1 MKKFLLLLIIYF
13 LISQSFEHEPNRK
26 IEFKEIR
33 NLDIIDDTTFSGNG
47 TDPDNPERERE
58 REEIKNKLSEEKK
71 IKPTLLGFGDLKKNK
86 TKDANN
92 ITLSIYFK
100 NVGKGKNP
108 DKIFLK
114 YLFFT
119 IILKKTK
126 IRMLQED
133 DVKIRTLCANLNND
147 SLSKDIVE
155 YKVNNDITQ
164 DDYIPDGYSDAVY
177 GGDLNNIEDYDNFE
191 INGNFQFLDH
201 NDFIYDDEL
210 KKILHEHLKSGENA
224 VFIQSK
230 EDLKDLQN
238 QNQTFR
244 DKYLFFKVYDLTQLG
259 FLYYKIKGF
268 FGRDVPF
275 EKEKL
280 NFTYNQYSE
289 KKYFEGTLEK
299 IPDSSNNYTL
309 TFRIKD
315 FIDTNLDE
323 GCTANISQYKITKQ
337 RRLEEEY
344 LEELV
349 LFATDPDIL
358 RLDETSPEVSHNFG
372 RKIASSSGLSGGA
385 IAGIVIA
392 CVVALVGV
400 ALAFIYFNKPNIK
413 PTDASA
419 IEFYNNNNSN
429 VNSSIAVV
437 QD

>member
-164 DDYIPDGYSDAVY
+164 DDYIPDDYSDAAHE
-177 GGDLNNIEDYDNFE
+177 GDLNNIEDYDNFE
-191 INGNFQFLDH
+191 INGNFQFLDY
-201 NDFIYDDEL
+201 NDFNDNEL
-210 KKILHEHLKSGENA
+210 KEILQEHLKSGENA

-315 FIDTNLDE
+315 FIDTNLDD
-323 GCTANISQYKITKQ
+323 GCKANISKYKITNK
-337 RRLEEEY
+337 RMLEGENI
-344 LEELV
+344 EELI
-349 LFATDPDIL
+349 LYALDPDLL
-358 RLDETSPEVSHNFG
+358 RLDETSPVMNHNYG

-413 PTDASA
+413 QTDASA
-419 IEFYNNNNSN
+419 IEFYNSNSN

>member
-33 NLDIIDDTTFSGNG
+33 NLDIIDDTAFPGNG

-133 DVKIRTLCANLNND
+133 DFKIRTLCANLNND

-164 DDYIPDGYSDAVY
+164 DDYIPDDYSDAVY

-191 INGNFQFLDH
+191 INGNFQFLDY
-201 NDFIYDDEL
+201 NDFNDNEL
-210 KKILHEHLKSGENA
+210 KQILQEHLKSGENA

-289 KKYFEGTLEK
+289 KKYFSL
-299 IPDSSNNYTL
+299 I
-309 TFRIKD
+309 I
-315 FIDTNLDE
+315 
-323 GCTANISQYKITKQ
+323 NIQKKNILK
-337 RRLEEEY
+337 
-344 LEELV
+344 ELWKKS
-349 LFATDPDIL
+349 LIHQIIIL
-358 RLDETSPEVSHNFG
+358 
-372 RKIASSSGLSGGA
+372 
-385 IAGIVIA
+385 
-392 CVVALVGV
+392 
-400 ALAFIYFNKPNIK
+400 
-413 PTDASA
+413 
-419 IEFYNNNNSN
+419 
-429 VNSSIAVV
+429 
-437 QD
+437 